1 MDFSLSEESRM
12 LQEMVRSFADEKLK
26 PRAVEIDQTCS
37 FPWDSWREMG
47 ELGLLG
53 MLVPEEYGGPG
64 MTNLD
69 YVTALEE
76 VSVGCAATAAAMSVQ
91 NSLAIF
97 PIQTFGTDAQKEKY
111 LPKLASG
118 EWVGCYGLTEPGAGS
133 DAASLKTS
141 CVKQGDRWILNG
153 AKQFIT
159 NAPEA
164 QVTVMYATKD
174 PAMRTKGICAFILEK
189 DFPGYSVGKKEEK
202 MGIRGST
209 TASIIFEDCEV
220 PEENLLGEEGRG
232 FSVAMATLDGGRIGI
247 GAQGLGIARAA
258 LEAATEYAQQREQF
272 GAPIARLQA
281 IQWKLADMV
290 VRIDAVRLLTQRAAW
305 LKDQGASHSM
315 ECSIAKLMAAET
327 AVWCANQAVQIHGG
341 YGYTKEYVVERLYRD
356 AKITDLYEGTSEIQ
370 RLVIATNL
378 LKGVYRGAETIVTD

>member
-12 LQEMVRSFADEKLK
+12 IQEMVRSFANDKLK
-26 PRAVEIDQTCS
+26 PRAPELDEKCC

-53 MLVPEEYGGPG
+53 MVVPEEYGGPG
-64 MTNLD
+64 MAHID

-76 VSVGCAATAAAMSVQ
+76 ISVGCASTAACMSVQ

-141 CVKQGDRWILNG
+141 CVKKGDRWILNG
-153 AKQFIT
+153 TKQFISSGPD
-159 NAPEA
+159 AH
-164 QVTVMYATKD
+164 VTVTYATKD

-189 DFPGYSVGKKEEK
+189 DFPGYSVGKHEEK

-209 TASIIFEDCEV
+209 TSSIIFENCEV

-247 GAQGLGIARAA
+247 ASQGLGIARAA
-258 LEAATEYAQQREQF
+258 LEAALEYAPQREQF
-272 GAPIARLQA
+272 GAPISQLQA

-290 VRIDAVRLLTQRAAW
+290 TRIDAVRLLTRRAAW
-305 LKDQGASHSM
+305 LKDQGVSHTMEASM
-315 ECSIAKLMAAET
+315 AKLMAAET
-327 AVWCANQAVQIHGG
+327 AVWCANQAVQVHGG
-341 YGYTKEYVVERLYRD
+341 YGYMKEYVVERLYRD

-370 RLVIATNL
+370 RLVIASNL
-378 LKGVYRGAETIVTD
+378 LKGIYRGAETI

>member
-1 MDFSLSEESRM
+1 MEFSLSEESRM
-12 LQEMVRSFADEKLK
+12 IQEMVRSFANDKLK
-26 PRAVEIDQTCS
+26 PRAAELDEKCC

-53 MLVPEEYGGPG
+53 MVVPEEYGGPG

-76 VSVGCAATAAAMSVQ
+76 ISVGCASTAAAMSVQ

-133 DAASLKTS
+133 DAASLRTT

-153 AKQFIT
+153 SKQFIT

-164 QVTVMYATKD
+164 HVTVMYATKD
-174 PAMRTKGICAFILEK
+174 PAMRTKGICAFIVER
-189 DFPGYSVGKKEEK
+189 DFPGYSTGKHEDK

-209 TASIIFEDCEV
+209 TSSITFESCEV

-247 GAQGLGIARAA
+247 ASQGLGIARAA
-258 LEAATEYAQQREQF
+258 LEAALEYAPQREQF
-272 GAPIARLQA
+272 GAPISRLQA
-281 IQWKLADMV
+281 IQWKLADMAT
-290 VRIDAVRLLTQRAAW
+290 RIDAVRLLTRRAAW
-305 LKDQGASHSM
+305 LKDRGDNHTMEASM
-315 ECSIAKLMAAET
+315 AKLMAAET

-370 RLVIATNL
+370 RLVIASNL
-378 LKGVYRGAETIVTD
+378 LKGIYRGAETP

>member
-1 MDFSLSEESRM
+1 MEFSLSEESRM
-12 LQEMVRSFADEKLK
+12 IQEMVRSFANDKLK
-26 PRAVEIDQTCS
+26 PRAAELDEKCC

-53 MLVPEEYGGPG
+53 MVVPEEYGGPG

-76 VSVGCAATAAAMSVQ
+76 ISVGCASTACAMSVQ

-133 DAASLKTS
+133 DAASLRTT

-153 AKQFIT
+153 SKQFIT

-164 QVTVMYATKD
+164 HVTVMYATKD
-174 PAMRTKGICAFILEK
+174 PAMRTKGICAFIVER
-189 DFPGYSVGKKEEK
+189 DFPGYSTGKHEDK

-209 TASIIFEDCEV
+209 TSSITFESCEV

-247 GAQGLGIARAA
+247 ASQGLGIARAA
-258 LEAATEYAQQREQF
+258 LEAALEYAPQREQF
-272 GAPIARLQA
+272 GAPISRLQA
-281 IQWKLADMV
+281 IQWKLADMAT
-290 VRIDAVRLLTQRAAW
+290 RIDAVRLLTRRAAW
-305 LKDQGASHSM
+305 LKDRGDNHTMEASM
-315 ECSIAKLMAAET
+315 AKLMAAET

-370 RLVIATNL
+370 RLVIASNL
-378 LKGVYRGAETIVTD
+378 LKGIYRGAETP